1 MTAAEGSA
9 PQARSGLLALPRLG
23 ARGWMI
29 AGAAL
34 VAASAMLPVFLNSV
48 MTSRGL
54 DLQDLH
60 AERDALRAEMR
71 ELEAD
76 VARLT
81 SIERVGRRAR
91 EIGLLPG
98 ARPIYVTIEEAGPA
112 PPNVPAEYLPEPPEP
127 RSGSAPR
134 AARHG
139 TEAMPP
145 PN

>member
-1 MTAAEGSA
+1 MTSAERSA
-9 PQARSGLLALPRLG
+9 LRTRPGILALPRLG

-34 VAASAMLPVFLNSV
+34 VAVSAMLPVFLNSV
-48 MTSRGL
+48 LTSRGL

-81 SIERVGRRAR
+81 SIERVERRAR

-112 PPNVPAEYLPEPPEP
+112 PPNVPAEYLPDPSE
-127 RSGSAPR
+127 RGSGAAP
-134 AARHG
+134 
-139 TEAMPP
+139 
-145 PN
+145 